1 MQDVSGFGLSLTI
14 QASNTFPTGFTI
26 TKFADDADPLD
37 IPEITIKDGAMGVNG
52 DLITWSKA
60 TKIDIKIAV
69 IPGSVDDANLN
80 VLFEANRVGLGKTS
94 ALDVITFTGVY
105 PDGSTVSLTNG
116 SVMAFTPGL
125 SVAGAGRIKTKTYS
139 VMFENVV
146 STVVA

>member
-80 VLFEANRVGLGKTS
+80 VLAEANRVGLGKTS
-94 ALDVITFTGVY
+94 ALDTITFSAVY
-105 PDGSTVSLTNG
+105 PNGSTVSLTGG
-116 SVMAFTPGL
+116 SVMTFTPGL
-125 SVAGAGRIKTKTYS
+125 SVGGAGRTKTKVYGF
-139 VMFENVV
+139 MFENVI
-146 STVVA
+146 STIPV